1 MKDILGVRRLN
12 AVLVPKDLTFDQKNA
27 RKVAAS
33 LNLEATTDDPK
44 FLKRVI
50 TGDETCIYGFDSETT
65 QQTSEWRFK
74 NEPRPKKARKAPRKV
89 KVMLTVGIEE
99 GHEGDPENRLPEVFC
114 DWKKGRVI
122 QFVSPCLIAIAMAS
136 VVPPT
141 VRLPETETLITG
153 SQQTVSGK
161 LLDVYLSIPYAQPP
175 TGERRF
181 KDPEPITNLPPQI
194 NATQFPPSCCQ
205 INFEPID
212 HVNEIMSEDCL
223 YLNIWTPSQKSH
235 MSVLIF
241 IYGGSFEFG
250 STDELM
256 NNPQYLAARTDMVI
270 VTMNY
275 RVGAFGFIDLKIEGA
290 DGNLGLK
297 DQILAFKW
305 VKKNIRAFGG
315 NPESVTLYGTSAGS
329 MAVALHLSLEENR
342 DLFHRAFLQSG
353 TSNSGF
359 FHFSNDLKN
368 RELDKF
374 FEFLNCRENSFSVLE
389 CLQSKTSKQI
399 LDAEI
404 EAFLSFVSV
413 TFIPN
418 FNRKLFSLSPIKD
431 LNKTNILLNKDIL
444 IGITKDEGSI
454 SIDST
459 NYYFKNS
466 NVTKQDAI
474 TFFYESFGQSHSS
487 EFIKN
492 INGYLKDVSEH
503 DYNNYSK
510 AFKELLEDYYFRCP
524 TFYFSNVMAS
534 KNNNVYFYYF
544 TYQSEHKANNESIRH
559 HGATHNEDL
568 QYTMG
573 LPRRDSINY
582 TLKEIE
588 FSNTMMDYIGNFS
601 KYG

>member
-1 MKDILGVRRLN
+1 
-12 AVLVPKDLTFDQKNA
+12 
-27 RKVAAS
+27 
-33 LNLEATTDDPK
+33 
-44 FLKRVI
+44 
-50 TGDETCIYGFDSETT
+50 
-65 QQTSEWRFK
+65 
-74 NEPRPKKARKAPRKV
+74 
-89 KVMLTVGIEE
+89 
-99 GHEGDPENRLPEVFC
+99 
-114 DWKKGRVI
+114 
-122 QFVSPCLIAIAMAS
+122 MAS

-153 SQQTVSGK
+153 SQQTVGGK

-175 TGERRF
+175 TGEQRF

-329 MAVALHLSLEENR
+329 MAVALHLSIEENR

-353 TSNSGF
+353 TSNS
-359 FHFSNDLKN
+359 
-368 RELDKF
+368 
-374 FEFLNCRENSFSVLE
+374 
-389 CLQSKTSKQI
+389 
-399 LDAEI
+399 
-404 EAFLSFVSV
+404 
-413 TFIPN
+413 
-418 FNRKLFSLSPIKD
+418 
-431 LNKTNILLNKDIL
+431 
-444 IGITKDEGSI
+444 DEGSI
-454 SIDST
+454 SIDYT
-459 NYYFKNS
+459 NYYFRNS

>member
-1 MKDILGVRRLN
+1 MFSHDAILIFWN
-12 AVLVPKDLTFDQKNA
+12 C
-27 RKVAAS
+27 S
-33 LNLEATTDDPK
+33 
-44 FLKRVI
+44 
-50 TGDETCIYGFDSETT
+50 
-65 QQTSEWRFK
+65 
-74 NEPRPKKARKAPRKV
+74 
-89 KVMLTVGIEE
+89 
-99 GHEGDPENRLPEVFC
+99 
-114 DWKKGRVI
+114 GRVI
-122 QFVSPCLIAIAMAS
+122 QFVSPCLIALATAS

-181 KDPEPITNLPPQI
+181 KDPESITNLPPQI

-270 VTMNY
+270 VTMTN
-275 RVGAFGFIDLKIEGA
+275 A
-290 DGNLGLK
+290 
-297 DQILAFKW
+297 
-305 VKKNIRAFGG
+305 AFGG

-329 MAVALHLSLEENR
+329 MAVALHLSIEENR

-374 FEFLNCRENSFSVLE
+374 FEFLNCRENSSSVLE

-404 EAFLSFVSV
+404 KTYLSLVSV

-431 LNKTNILLNKDIL
+431 LNKTNIILNKDIL

-503 DYNNYSK
+503 HYNNYSK

-559 HGATHNEDL
+559 HGATHNENL

-573 LPRRDSINY
+573 LPQRDSINY
-582 TLKEIE
+582 TQKEIE